1 MNDERQLARLTARL
15 NAVETIEDLDA
26 ARFTDMVPHVHII
39 IGRGG
44 RCMCGIYSGKAF
56 SCSDILSQ
64 KSQEFQS
71 AIIAAQMIAEN
82 GGEPI

>member
-1 MNDERQLARLTARL
+1 MSTEKQIARLTARL
-15 NAVETIEDLDA
+15 NAVETADELDA

-39 IGRGG
+39 IGGGG

-56 SCSDILSQ
+56 SCSEILGQ

-82 GGEPI
+82 GGEPV